1 MISSPESEVKVL
13 VPVSH
18 PANQRG
24 VFSHPSLSLH
34 SVRPH
39 RLITAMIFNPERTKH
54 RGSLLKH
61 GLLGPTPTMSDSAS
75 LRGVWE
81 FTCLTSSQ

>member
-13 VPVSH
+13 VPMSH

-61 GLLGPTPTMSDSAS
+61 GLLGP
-75 LRGVWE
+75 LLQ
-81 FTCLTSSQ
+81 CLTQQVCVESGNLHV